1 MKHILLLTGR
11 PGIGKTTLLRRVVE
25 ELGERPSAGFL
36 TEEIRGKERRLGFRI
51 TPLGSEPRVMA
62 HVDHPG
68 PERVGRYGVDL
79 AAIDGVV
86 EDLLQAA
93 PRAELVLI
101 DEIGKMECLSQ
112 RFVNAMRTLFEG
124 RRPIVATIAQ
134 SGGGFIAEAKRR
146 RDAELREVELSNRE
160 GLVESVLSWID
171 APR

>member
-1 MKHILLLTGR
+1 M
-11 PGIGKTTLLRRVVE
+11 
-25 ELGERPSAGFL
+25 
-36 TEEIRGKERRLGFRI
+36 GFRI
-51 TPLGSEPRVMA
+51 TPFGSEPRVMA

-79 AAIDGVV
+79 AAIDAAV

-93 PRAELVLI
+93 PRAEVVLV

-112 RFVNAMRTLFEG
+112 RFVNAMRTFFERSG
-124 RRPIVATIAQ
+124 PIVATIAQ
-134 SGGGFIAEAKRR
+134 SGGGFIAESKRR
-146 RDAELREVELSNRE
+146 RDAELWEVEPSNRD